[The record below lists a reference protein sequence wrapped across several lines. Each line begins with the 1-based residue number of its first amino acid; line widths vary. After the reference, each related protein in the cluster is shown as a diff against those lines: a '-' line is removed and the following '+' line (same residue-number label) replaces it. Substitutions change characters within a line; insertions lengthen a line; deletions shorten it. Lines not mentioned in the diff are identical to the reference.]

1 MTFSVVIPTKNRPT
15 ELMSVID
22 SILGQTCLPDQLI
35 IIDQSSPDK
44 VIHKKVSPLANE
56 KGVDLV
62 YIHDETISGLVQAK
76 SASIPYNCCDY
87 LSFFDDDIILKNN
100 YFERIN
106 FAIQENPSIVGFNGK
121 ILNYPKV
128 SFLKRIIFNITH
140 VGLFKDNR
148 ISNQLSSKKSLT
160 RLSALSGGL
169 STWKSSVFDKVQFD
183 VLNKFHAYED
193 QEFSIR
199 VKKYVSRELYLV
211 PSARLFHNHSMTNR
225 NSLYKKYRGDVLEVF
240 LIYKKNRNIKF
251 AKISLFI
258 LLVGLFFNA
267 IALGFNLKKPDVL
280 KNFFIGFFE
289 GLKNKPKR

>member
-44 VIHKKVSPLANE
+44 VIHKKVSPFANE

-87 LSFFDDDIILKNN
+87 VSFFDDDIILKNN

>member
-15 ELMSVID
+15 ELMSVIV

-56 KGVDLV
+56 KGIDLV

-87 LSFFDDDIILKNN
+87 VSFFDDDIILKNN

-106 FAIQENPSIVGFNGK
+106 IAIHENPSIVGFNGK

-148 ISNQLSSKKSLT
+148 ISSQLKPIKNLT

-169 STWKSSVFDKVQFD
+169 STWKSCVFDKVQFD

-211 PSARLFHNHSMTNR
+211 PSARLFHNHSMINR

-240 LIYKKNRNIKF
+240 LIYKKNRDIKF
-251 AKISLFI
+251 AKISLII
-258 LLVGLFFNA
+258 LLVGLFCNA
-267 IALGFNLKKPDVL
+267 IVLALDLKNPDVL

-289 GLKNKPKR
+289 GFKNKPKR